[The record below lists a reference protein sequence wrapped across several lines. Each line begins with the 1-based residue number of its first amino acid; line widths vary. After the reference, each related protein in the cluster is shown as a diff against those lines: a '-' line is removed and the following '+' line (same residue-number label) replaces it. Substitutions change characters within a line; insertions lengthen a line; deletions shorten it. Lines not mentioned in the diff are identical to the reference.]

1 MSLLATLFNFR
12 SRDATGTYPLQSAG
26 SKEYLLRHR
35 LESQASIC
43 NSIAGLFNENLLDPH
58 ATDPSTTLARFAAMV
73 AGSVSAY
80 FKHKLI
86 LLQRLSDWRGPIAE
100 RLGETA
106 TIRRRRSVIAWSA
119 DPRRPVSALLPIGC
133 GQSGDSRPRAQLN
146 CARNLDLRSGFTGRP
161 TYLTREATA
170 SNLPSAR
177 SITQRS
183 G

>member
-26 SKEYLLRHR
+26 SKEYLLRYR

-43 NSIAGLFNENLLDPH
+43 NSIARLFNEYLHDPH

-106 TIRRRRSVIAWSA
+106 TIRRRRSAIAWSA

-133 GQSGDSRPRAQLN
+133 GQSGDLRPRAQLN
-146 CARNLDLRSGFTGRP
+146 YARTST
-161 TYLTREATA
+161 
-170 SNLPSAR
+170 
-177 SITQRS
+177 
-183 G
+183 